1 MSCCRSA
8 SGTSLSPG
16 RCAVILD
23 FLSAGLDVFLS
34 PLALGCTF
42 VGIIVGLVVGAMPGL
57 GPLMGIIL
65 LLPVAIGLPPV
76 AAMGFLIAIFVG
88 GSCGGSISAILL
100 RIPGTPLAAATLY
113 DGYPLAQKGR
123 ASDAIGIAITSSAI
137 GGLIGGVVLVFC
149 APILASLAANFAPPE
164 YTMLAIMGLFAI
176 VVISGGSIIKGL
188 LAGSFGLLIST
199 VGTDSFS
206 TGLRF
211 TFGSHNLLN
220 GFHIVAVV
228 VGLFAISEM
237 AAQMMKRDLLK
248 IPDVKVARPGL
259 HTISLTLRHY
269 VNLIRS
275 SAIGTFFGAIPGAG
289 GVISSFTSYAVAK
302 AAAKPGEEYGEGA
315 EGGVVATES
324 ANNSTVGGTL
334 VPTLSLGIPGDASSA
349 MLLGALLILGF
360 IPGPAMFENNP
371 DVVGGIFMVYLAS
384 NVFLLFAGILA
395 TPIFVYVLR
404 IPKVY
409 LIPSILLLCS
419 IGTFALQASVFDL
432 QVMLAFGLIG
442 ILFRA
447 ADYPLAPVV
456 IGMILGPILEANLR
470 RSLLISREGYWIFLD
485 RPVSAT
491 LVAVNVLL
499 LVAMAYL
506 TIKRIRGTTK
516 GDLEKATSPEE

>member
-1 MSCCRSA
+1 MI
-8 SGTSLSPG
+8 
-16 RCAVILD
+16 VD
-23 FLSAGLDVFLS
+23 FLAAGLDVFLS
-34 PLALGCTF
+34 PIALSLTF
-42 VGIIVGLVVGAMPGL
+42 AGIIVGLVVGAMPGL

-137 GGLIGGVVLVFC
+137 GGLIGGLVLVFC
-149 APILASLAANFAPPE
+149 APILAAFASNFAPPE
-164 YTMLAIMGLFAI
+164 YAMLAIMGLFAI
-176 VVISGGSIIKGL
+176 VVISGGSVLKGL
-188 LAGSFGLLIST
+188 LAGCFGLLIAT

-237 AAQMMKRDLLK
+237 AAQMLKRDLLDT
-248 IPDVKVARPGL
+248 PDVKVVRPGL
-259 HTISLTLRHY
+259 HAIVQTLKHP
-269 VNLIRS
+269 VNLFRS

-302 AAAKPGEEYGEGA
+302 AAAKPYEEYGEGA
-315 EGGVVATES
+315 EGGVVATEA
-324 ANNSTVGGTL
+324 ANNATVGGTL

-360 IPGPAMFENNP
+360 IPGPAMFETNP

-384 NVFLLFAGILA
+384 NVFLLVAGIVAAPL
-395 TPIFVYVLR
+395 FVYVLR

-432 QVMLAFGLIG
+432 YIMLTFGLIG
-442 ILFRA
+442 IVFRA

-470 RSLLISREGYWIFLD
+470 RSLLISRDGYWIVLD
-485 RPVSAT
+485 RPVSAV
-491 LVAVNVLL
+491 LVVINGLL
-499 LVAMAYL
+499 LAAMVYL
-506 TIKRIRGTTK
+506 IFKRRHKIE
-516 GDLEKATSPEE
+516 EK

>member
-1 MSCCRSA
+1 M
-8 SGTSLSPG
+8 
-16 RCAVILD
+16 IFD
-23 FLSAGLDVFLS
+23 FVSAGLDVFLS
-34 PLALGCTF
+34 PLAMGLTL

-100 RIPGTPLAAATLY
+100 RIPGTPLAAATLF
-113 DGYPLAQKGR
+113 DGYPMAKNGR

-137 GGLIGGVVLVFC
+137 GGLIGGIVLVFC
-149 APILASLAANFAPPE
+149 APILASFAANFAPPE
-164 YTMLAIMGLFAI
+164 YAMLAIMGLFAI

-188 LAGSFGLLIST
+188 MSGSFGLLIAT

-237 AAQMMKRDLLK
+237 AAQMLKRDLLK

-259 HTISLTLRHY
+259 HTIVLTLKHY
-269 VNLIRS
+269 VNLVRS
-275 SAIGTFFGAIPGAG
+275 SVIGTFFGAIPGAG

-302 AAAKPGEEYGEGA
+302 ATAKPGENYGEGA

-360 IPGPAMFENNP
+360 VPGPAMFENNP
-371 DVVGGIFMVYLAS
+371 EVVGGIFMVYLAS
-384 NVFLLFAGILA
+384 NVFLLISGILA
-395 TPIFVYVLR
+395 TPLFVYVLR

-432 QVMLAFGLIG
+432 QVMLVFGLIG
-442 ILFRA
+442 ILFRLA
-447 ADYPLAPVV
+447 NYPLAPVV

-491 LVAVNVLL
+491 LVAINLLL
-499 LVAMAYL
+499 LVAMIYL
-506 TIKRIRGTTK
+506 TIKRARASK
-516 GDLEKATSPEE
+516 TSHPESSMTADE

>member
-1 MSCCRSA
+1 M
-8 SGTSLSPG
+8 
-16 RCAVILD
+16 ILD
-23 FLSAGLDVFLS
+23 FLSVGLDVFLS
-34 PLALGCTF
+34 PLILTLTF
-42 VGIIVGLVVGAMPGL
+42 TGIVVGLVVGAMPGL

-76 AAMGFLIAIFVG
+76 GAMGFLIAIFVG

-113 DGYPLAQKGR
+113 DGYPMAQKGR

-149 APILASLAANFAPPE
+149 APILANFASNFAPPE
-164 YTMLAIMGLFAI
+164 YAMLAIMGLLAI
-176 VVISGGSIIKGL
+176 VVISGGSIVKGL
-188 LAGSFGLLIST
+188 LAGSFGLIIST
-199 VGTDSFS
+199 IGTDSFS

-237 AAQMMKRDLLK
+237 SAQMLKRDLLK
-248 IPDVKVARPGL
+248 IPEVKVARPGL
-259 HTISLTLRHY
+259 HTIFLTLTHWI
-269 VNLIRS
+269 NLIHS

-302 AAAKPGEEYGEGA
+302 ASAKPDEAYGEGT
-315 EGGVVATES
+315 EGGIVATES
-324 ANNSTVGGTL
+324 ANNATVGGTL

-384 NVFLLFAGILA
+384 NVFLLIVGILA
-395 TPIFVYVLR
+395 TPLFVFVLR

-432 QVMLAFGLIG
+432 QVMLVFGLIG

-470 RSLLISREGYWIFLD
+470 RSLLISREGYWIFLE
-485 RPVSAT
+485 RPVSTT
-491 LVAVNVLL
+491 LVAINVLL
-499 LVAMAYL
+499 IVSMIYL
-506 TIKRIRGTTK
+506 TLRRIRSSK
-516 GDLEKATSPEE
+516 VNSSR

>member
-1 MSCCRSA
+1 M
-8 SGTSLSPG
+8 
-16 RCAVILD
+16 IFD

-34 PLALGCTF
+34 PLALALTF
-42 VGIIVGLVVGAMPGL
+42 TGIIIGLVVGALPGL

-113 DGYPLAQKGR
+113 DGYPRAQKGR
-123 ASDAIGIAITSSAI
+123 ASDAIGIAITASAI

-149 APILASLAANFAPPE
+149 APILASFASNFAPPE
-164 YTMLAIMGLFAI
+164 YAMLAIMGLFAI

-237 AAQMMKRDLLK
+237 AAQMTKRDLLK
-248 IPDVKVARPGL
+248 VPDVKVARPGL
-259 HTISLTLRHY
+259 HTITLTLKHWG
-269 VNLIRS
+269 NLIRS

-302 AAAKPGEEYGEGA
+302 AAAKPGETYGEGA

-324 ANNSTVGGTL
+324 ANNATVGGTL

-384 NVFLLFAGILA
+384 NMFLLIAGILA
-395 TPIFVYVLR
+395 TPLFVYVLR

-432 QVMLAFGLIG
+432 QIMLIFGLIG
-442 ILFRA
+442 ILFRSA
-447 ADYPLAPVV
+447 NYPLAPVV

-491 LVAVNVLL
+491 LVAVNALL
-499 LVAMAYL
+499 LVAMIYL
-506 TIKRIRGTTK
+506 TIKRLRG
-516 GDLEKATSPEE
+516 EKDSELSKAMHADE